1 MERERMISIHI
12 SKGEKSWVQDPQ
24 KSCSQ
29 IVFHLLFVGM
39 EEIVVVVGGF
49 VHDHLLDEG
58 SIQHGQVVEEVV
70 QTNQVLIRS
79 GGEVKEGLHQLQ
91 TKQRWRTRGSG

>member
-1 MERERMISIHI
+1 
-12 SKGEKSWVQDPQ
+12 
-24 KSCSQ
+24 
-29 IVFHLLFVGM
+29 M

-91 TKQRWRTRGSG
+91 TKQR